1 MYVPARPWRPARFAA
16 VLLAAVLL
24 LAAPPAAAA
33 GGAPPAAATPAT
45 PATSTAPQPSAAV
58 AAARAWHGAHG
69 PEILAGFADLL
80 RRPNVASDAAGIR
93 ANAEAIA
100 AAFRARGAEMELLT
114 LPDHPE
120 APPVVFGE
128 LAAEGD
134 VNAAAPTL
142 VLYVHYDGQPVDA
155 AKWTHPPWQPTLLTA
170 ALEAGG
176 TPRPFPGPGEAVDPQ
191 WRLYAR
197 SAGDDKAPLAALL
210 AAVDALRAAGVPRR
224 VTVKLFFEGE
234 EEAGSPHLGAYVERY
249 ADRLAADGW
258 LFLDGPVHQSGRPQ
272 LFFGVRGYSGLE
284 VTVYGADRYLHSGH
298 YGNWAPN
305 PIVELARLIASM
317 KSEDGRVLVDGFYDS
332 VEPLGEAERSALAA
346 VPEFEDELRYE
357 LALAESEG
365 GNGVRYGERIALPSL
380 NVRGIAGATVGE
392 TARNVIPPSATASFD
407 LRLVAG
413 NDPQAMLDLVEEH
426 IRRQGF
432 FVVHEEPSLEV
443 RRAHARVAKVVRY
456 PGYRAVRTAM
466 DLPVA
471 RRVVAAAQDA
481 AERELVLLPTLGGSL
496 PLYVVE
502 DRLRAPLVG
511 VPIANHD
518 DNQHAPDENLRFA
531 NLWYGIDLFA
541 ALLAGEG
548 GQESAAGGR

>member
-1 MYVPARPWRPARFAA
+1 MHVSVRLRRLSSSAAIVP
-16 VLLAAVLL
+16 AAVLL
-24 LAAPPAAAA
+24 LAALPAFVA
-33 GGAPPAAATPAT
+33 GAAPPAAG
-45 PATSTAPQPSAAV
+45 TSTTSPPTPAV
-58 AAARAWHGAHG
+58 AAARAWRDAHGA
-69 PEILAGFADLL
+69 EILAGFADLL

-100 AAFRARGAEMELLT
+100 AAFRVRGAEMELLT
-114 LPDHPE
+114 LPDAPE

-128 LAAEGD
+128 LAAQGD
-134 VNAAAPTL
+134 GEADGASAAPTL

-176 TPRPFPGPGEAVDPQ
+176 VPRPFPGPGEAVDPE

-210 AAVDALRAAGVPRR
+210 AAVEALRAAGLPRR
-224 VTVKLFFEGE
+224 VRLKLFFEGE

-249 ADRLAADGW
+249 ADRLAADAW

-317 KSEDGRVLVDGFYDS
+317 KSEDGRVLVDGFYDT

-365 GNGVRYGERIALPSL
+365 GNGARYGERIALPSL
-380 NVRGIAGATVGE
+380 NVRGIAGATVGD

-413 NDPQAMLDLVEEH
+413 NDPQAMLDLVEAH
-426 IRRQGF
+426 VRRQGF
-432 FVVHEEPSLEV
+432 FVVHEEPSAEV
-443 RRAHARVAKVVRY
+443 RRAHAKVAKVVRY

-466 DLPVA
+466 DLQVA
-471 RRVVAAAQDA
+471 RRVVAAAKGA

-518 DNQHAPDENLRFA
+518 DNQHAPDENLRLA

-541 ALLAGEG
+541 ALLAGDGAREG
-548 GQESAAGGR
+548 AAGGR